1 VDFYDEAVEQ
11 AMKAFYDSLSERDKR
26 RYAAVE
32 AKKLD
37 HGGTE
42 YISRLLGVDGKTIR
56 RGHID
61 LVSPEAMNQKRT
73 RKKGAGR
80 KAS

>member
-1 VDFYDEAVEQ
+1 MKTFYN
-11 AMKAFYDSLSERDKR
+11 SLSEKDKR

-32 AKKLD
+32 AQKLS

-42 YISRLLGVDGKTIR
+42 YISRVLQVDGKTIR
-56 RGHID
+56 QGRVD
-61 LVSPEAMNQKRT
+61 LASPDVMNQKRT